1 MRSVDSLDNMIR
13 AQKRGEARGIVS
25 ICSANPFVIE
35 ASFRQASR
43 VDRSVLI
50 ESTCNQVNQFG
61 GYTGL
66 TPQSFMD
73 YVAAIAEKLE
83 FPHERLL
90 LGGDHLGPYPWRAEP
105 LQIAMQKSKDLVR
118 DYVQAGYVKIHLD
131 ASMKCADDNPERP
144 LLKSLA
150 AHRAVELAAVAEQT
164 YQGMCGSGT
173 APRYVIGTEVPVPG
187 GVEES
192 DEQLVVTTVQDVQEM
207 IEITMDAFVQEGL
220 EAAWERVIA
229 VVVQPGVDYGD
240 ASIIPYDRHQ
250 AAELSRFIEGY
261 PNLVY
266 EAHSTDYQTHQALQE
281 LVEDHFAIL
290 KVGPALTFAFRE
302 AVFALAMME
311 DELFTGPRA
320 KVRSNLREVLDGAMM
335 ENPVHWE
342 KYYAGDDEDQKV
354 AHKYSYSDRSRYYWP
369 ETAVKA
375 SLTTLLRN
383 LSSRSLPTS
392 LVSQFLPMQYERIRS
407 GELRSAPHNIIM
419 DKICSVLGCYSDA
432 TKGQ

>member
-1 MRSVDSLDNMIR
+1 MGSVDSLDNMIR

-35 ASFRQASR
+35 ASCRQALR
-43 VDRSVLI
+43 VDCPVLI

-66 TPQSFMD
+66 TPQAFVD

-83 FPHERLL
+83 FPRERLL

-144 LLKSLA
+144 LHKSTA
-150 AHRAVELAAVAEQT
+150 AHRAVTMATVAEQT
-164 YQGMCGSGT
+164 YQGRGGSGA

-207 IEITMDAFVQEGL
+207 IEITKDAFVQEGL

-240 ASIIPYDRHQ
+240 ASIIPYDRDQ

-281 LVEDHFAIL
+281 LVADHFAIL

-311 DELFTGPRA
+311 NELLTGPRA

-335 ENPVHWE
+335 ENTVHWE
-342 KYYAGDDEDQKV
+342 KYYAGNDEDQKF
-354 AHKYSYSDRSRYYWP
+354 ARKYSFSDRSRYYWP
-369 ETAVKA
+369 DTRVKA
-375 SLTTLLRN
+375 SLKTLLKNMGRRPLPMSM
-383 LSSRSLPTS
+383 LS
-392 LVSQFLPMQYERIRS
+392 QYLPMQYERIRS
-407 GELRSAPHNIIM
+407 GELINTPYNIIM
-419 DKICSVLGCYSDA
+419 DKICSVIGIYSDA
-432 TKGQ
+432 TRCQ

>member
-1 MRSVDSLDNMIR
+1 MGSVDCLDNMIR

-35 ASFRQASR
+35 ASYRHAIK
-43 VDRSVLI
+43 VDRPVLI

-66 TPQSFMD
+66 TPQEFVD
-73 YVAAIAEKLE
+73 YVAAIGVKLD
-83 FPHERLL
+83 FPRERLL

-105 LQIAMQKSKDLVR
+105 VQIAMQNSKDLVR

-131 ASMKCADDNPERP
+131 ASMKCADDNPELP
-144 LLKSLA
+144 LHKSVSA
-150 AHRAVELAAVAEQT
+150 WRAVTMAAVAEQT
-164 YQGMCGSGT
+164 YQEMGSSGA

-207 IEITMDAFVQEGL
+207 IEITKDSFVQKGL
-220 EAAWERVIA
+220 EAAWVRVIA

-240 ASIIPYDRHQ
+240 ASIIKYDRDQ

-266 EAHSTDYQTHQALQE
+266 EAHSTDYQTHQALKE

-311 DELFTGPRA
+311 DELLTGSRA
-320 KVRSNLREVLDGAMM
+320 KARSNLREVLDGAMM

-342 KYYAGDDEDQKV
+342 KYYTGDDEESKF
-354 AHKYSYSDRSRYYWP
+354 ARKYSYSDRSRYYWP
-369 ETAVKA
+369 DTKVKK
-375 SLTTLLRN
+375 SLNTLLKN
-383 LSSRSLPTS
+383 LESLPLPAS
-392 LVSQFLPMQYERIRS
+392 IVSQFLPMQYERIIS
-407 GELRSAPHNIIM
+407 GELICNPHNIIM
-419 DKICSVLGCYSDA
+419 DKICSVLDNYSDA
-432 TKGQ
+432 ARGQ

>member
-1 MRSVDSLDNMIR
+1 MGSVDSLDNMIR

-35 ASFRQASR
+35 ASCRQALR
-43 VDRSVLI
+43 VDRPVLI

-66 TPQSFMD
+66 TPQAFVD

-83 FPHERLL
+83 YPRERLM
-90 LGGDHLGPYPWRAEP
+90 LGGDHLGPYPWRTEP
-105 LQIAMQKSKDLVR
+105 LQSAMQKSKDLVR

-131 ASMKCADDNPERP
+131 ASMKCADDNPESP
-144 LLKSLA
+144 LNKSVA
-150 AHRAVELAAVAEQT
+150 AQRAVTMAAVAEQT
-164 YQGMCGSGT
+164 YQRMGGSGA
-173 APRYVIGTEVPVPG
+173 APRYVVGTEVPVPG

-207 IEITMDAFVQEGL
+207 IEITKDAFVQEGL

-240 ASIIPYDRHQ
+240 ASIIAYDRDQ

-266 EAHSTDYQTHQALQE
+266 EAHSTDYQTRQTLQE
-281 LVEDHFAIL
+281 LVADHFAIL

-311 DELFTGPRA
+311 DELLTGPRA
-320 KVRSNLREVLDGAMM
+320 KDRSNLREVLDVAMM

-342 KYYAGDDEDQKV
+342 KYYAGDDEDLKF
-354 AHKYSYSDRSRYYWP
+354 ARKYSFSDRSRYYWP
-369 ETAVKA
+369 ETDVNA
-375 SLTTLLRN
+375 SLATLLRN

-392 LVSQFLPMQYERIRS
+392 LVSQYLPMQYGRIRS
-407 GELRSAPHNIIM
+407 GELISTPHNIIM
-419 DKICSVLGCYSDA
+419 DKIFSVLDCYSDA
-432 TKGQ
+432 TEGH